1 MDFRECEYMVEIAKE
16 NNITK
21 AAKNLFISQSALNQ
35 QLLKL
40 EKELGTQLFV
50 RSRTDWHPTEA
61 GEAYLQGARKALLI
75 KQDTYKRIYSITHS
89 GKSELKIGL
98 TTNRGIR
105 MFTQIYP
112 ALHEKYD
119 ELRISPQEMSVTNLQ
134 QELKA
139 GNIDLGFVTLR
150 EDQRTSDDYLTIGSE
165 EMCVLVPRKHPLCDR
180 YSFSGPELPVINL
193 RDLQYEPFV
202 VLSHAS
208 TTHQITDDIFRNAG
222 FEPTILM
229 ETNSTASLPTLVEAD
244 LCCAIVPR
252 YYADENNPRIGCF
265 VLPNHPTWDLC
276 ITYRKG
282 AYLTDAA
289 KDFIAMVKDY
299 WAEHLAPVQNN

>member
-61 GEAYLQGARKALLI
+61 GEAYLQGAQKALLI
-75 KQDTYKRIYSITHS
+75 KQDTYKRIYNITHS

-112 ALHEKYD
+112 KLHKKYD
-119 ELRISPQEMSVTNLQ
+119 ELRISPQEMSVANLQ

-139 GNIDLGFVTLR
+139 GTIDLGFVTLR
-150 EDQRTSDDYLTIGSE
+150 ADQRTNDDYLTIGSE
-165 EMCVLVPRKHPLCDR
+165 EMCVLVPRMHPLCDR
-180 YSFSGPELPVINL
+180 YSFSGSELPVINL
-193 RDLQYEPFV
+193 KDIKYEPFV
-202 VLSHAS
+202 VMSHAS
-208 TTHQITDDIFRNAG
+208 TTGA
-222 FEPTILM
+222 
-229 ETNSTASLPTLVEAD
+229 LPG
-244 LCCAIVPR
+244 PSR
-252 YYADENNPRIGCF
+252 R
-265 VLPNHPTWDLC
+265 
-276 ITYRKG
+276 R
-282 AYLTDAA
+282 
-289 KDFIAMVKDY
+289 
-299 WAEHLAPVQNN
+299 

>member
-61 GEAYLQGARKALLI
+61 GEVYLQGAKKALLI
-75 KQDTYKRIYSITHS
+75 KQDTYKKIYNITHS

-112 ALHEKYD
+112 VLHEKYA
-119 ELRISPQEMSVTNLQ
+119 ELRISPQEMSVTRLQ
-134 QELKA
+134 QELRD

-150 EDQRTSDDYLTIGSE
+150 ADQRTNDDYLTIDSE
-165 EMCVLVPRKHPLCDR
+165 EMCVLVPRRHPLCDR
-180 YSFSGPELPVINL
+180 YSFSGPELPVIHL

-208 TTHQITDDIFRNAG
+208 TNRKVSDDIFQNAG
-222 FEPTILM
+222 FEPTIMM
-229 ETNSTASLPTLVEAD
+229 ETNSTASLPPLVEAG

-252 YYADENNPRIGCF
+252 YYADEKNPSVCCKLIIPGIGNKI
-265 VLPNHPTWDLC
+265 P
-276 ITYRKG
+276 
-282 AYLTDAA
+282 
-289 KDFIAMVKDY
+289 
-299 WAEHLAPVQNN
+299 

>member
-1 MDFRECEYMVEIAKE
+1 M
-16 NNITK
+16 
-21 AAKNLFISQSALNQ
+21 
-35 QLLKL
+35 
-40 EKELGTQLFV
+40 

-75 KQDTYKRIYSITHS
+75 KQDTYKKIYNITHS

-112 ALHEKYD
+112 KLHDKYD

-208 TTHQITDDIFRNAG
+208 TTRQITDDIFRNAG

-252 YYADENNPRIGCF
+252 YYADEKNPRIGCF

-299 WAEHLAPVQNN
+299 WAEHLAPVQTN